1 MAVRRKNV
9 AVDLFRGLL
18 IAILLTLVAM
28 LAAAALAM
36 LARVSDSAIRALN
49 QAIKLGAILFGVRAA
64 VPRGGVHVFATGAAV
79 AMAYMILGY
88 GMYALLGGG
97 AAQARRIVSGY
108 KPQYPSISAYL
119 AAIDRLFLEKDAVVY
134 DEAGNARV
142 DYQNEA

>member
-64 VPRGGVHVFATGAAV
+64 VPRGGVHGFATGAAV

-97 AAQARRIVSGY
+97 AFSIVAMLGEILIGAAAGGAIGAIRASQSANLRR
-108 KPQYPSISAYL
+108 AN
-119 AAIDRLFLEKDAVVY
+119 AV
-134 DEAGNARV
+134 
-142 DYQNEA
+142 